1 MNVIAE
7 SPLQHRLR
15 LGAVALEI
23 LLSVGALAGGLALMI
38 GPNGEIL
45 PLPVAALD
53 GSPFETYFWPG
64 AVLFS
69 VLGLGSM
76 SVAIEAWRRA
86 RWAPLL
92 TVATGAVLLIWLAV
106 QIAVIGYSS
115 DPPLQPIYIGL
126 GILIAVVGAAW
137 LRAGSNRTTVSL
149 AGAGRK
155 RATP

>member
-1 MNVIAE
+1 MSIVTE
-7 SPLQHRLR
+7 SPLQRRLR
-15 LGAVALEI
+15 LGAVALQI

-64 AVLFS
+64 AVLFT

-76 SVAIEAWRRA
+76 AVAVEAWRRA

-92 TVATGAVLLIWLAV
+92 TLATGAVLLIWLAV

-115 DPPLQPIYIGL
+115 DPPLQSIYIGL
-126 GILIAVVGAAW
+126 GILIAIVGAAW
-137 LRAGSNRTTVSL
+137 LRAGLDRSNVFP
-149 AGAGRK
+149 AGAGRQ
-155 RATP
+155 RGTP